1 MLLCFALLALL
12 CIALHCFALLCT
24 VRAVTLVV
32 SGRHVSDNSSPGRC
46 KRSTP
51 SFVALDSS
59 ATGFDISLAI
69 NTGLVARYG
78 APGDCHQDS
87 QLEKAMYL
95 EQGLL
100 LPATYYPLP
109 TTYFLLP
116 AAYCP
121 LPTTYCLPPTT
132 YFIQSLEPSGKDF
145 LTTPKS
151 ILKQMEAIST
161 M

>member
-12 CIALHCFALLCT
+12 CIAVHCFALLCT

-87 QLEKAMYL
+87 QLEKEMYF
-95 EQGLL
+95 GARSAATCYL
-100 LPATYYPLP
+100 LPATYHLLPTTCCLLP
-109 TTYFLLP
+109 TTY
-116 AAYCP
+116 YV
-121 LPTTYCLPPTT
+121 LPTTYYVLH
-132 YFIQSLEPSGKDF
+132 
-145 LTTPKS
+145 S
-151 ILKQMEAIST
+151 IIRAFW
-161 M
+161 